1 MILSDFLTYQPQG
14 LYCVYGDFYVDPQQ
28 PVQHAVISHAHADHA
43 VSGNHKVYCT
53 PPTAAFMRLRYRKS
67 AGDFYLADFKKSFF
81 IKDVKITFIS
91 AGHVLGSAQILME
104 YKTIKYLY
112 TGDYKLQTDPT
123 CEPLEWV
130 KSDVLITESTFANP
144 ELNHPDPETE
154 IRKLNRFDG
163 NILLGAYALGK
174 SQRLI
179 WMINH
184 YCPGKNVMVHHSIL
198 PINKIYEEFGFS
210 PGKYELYN
218 RKTMKLSVGNIY
230 LVPRFTFDSYFRA
243 VGVKR
248 IFASGWK
255 NLQTNVNDSL
265 FISDHVD
272 WHDILK
278 TIQAVNP
285 RQIWTLHGNG
295 EHLKKYY
302 ASQIE
307 VKILNAC

>member
-1 MILSDFLTYQPQG
+1 MILSDFLTYQQQG

-28 PVQHAVISHAHADHA
+28 PVHYAVISHAHADHA
-43 VSGNHKVYCT
+43 VSGNQKVYCT
-53 PPTAAFMRLRYRKS
+53 SPTAAFMRLRYRKN
-67 AGDFYLADFKKSFF
+67 AGDVYLVDFKKSFF
-81 IKDVKITFIS
+81 IKDVKITFIP

-104 YKTIKYLY
+104 YKNIKYLY

-123 CEPLEWV
+123 CEPMEWV
-130 KSDVLITESTFANP
+130 ESHVLITESTFANP
-144 ELNHPDPETE
+144 GLSHPDPETE
-154 IRKLNRFDG
+154 IKKLNHFDG
-163 NILLGAYALGK
+163 NILLGGYALGK

-179 WMINH
+179 WMINR

-218 RKTMKLSVGNIY
+218 RKTMKVSVGNIY

-255 NLQTNVNDSL
+255 NLQTNENDSL

-272 WHDILK
+272 WQDILG

-295 EHLKKYY
+295 EHLKKHY
-302 ASQIE
+302 SGQIE
-307 VKILNAC
+307 VKILNA

>member
-1 MILSDFLTYQPQG
+1 MILSDFLTCQPQG

-28 PVQHAVISHAHADHA
+28 PVGLAVISHAHADHA
-43 VSGNHKVYCT
+43 ISGNQKVYCT
-53 PPTAAFMRLRYRKS
+53 SSTAAFMRLRYRKNT
-67 AGDFYLADFKKSFF
+67 GDFYVANFKSSFF
-81 IKDVKITFIS
+81 IKDVKITFIP

-104 YKTIKYLY
+104 YKAMKYLY
-112 TGDYKLQTDPT
+112 TGDYKLQADPT
-123 CEPLEWV
+123 CEPMEWV

-144 ELNHPDPETE
+144 DIHHPDPVTE
-154 IRKLNRFDG
+154 IKKLNHFDG

-179 WMINH
+179 WMINEF
-184 YCPGKNVMVHHSIL
+184 CPGKNIMVHHSIL
-198 PINKIYEEFGFS
+198 PVNKIYETFGFP

-218 RKTMKLSVGNIY
+218 RKTMKVSEGNIY
-230 LVPRFTFDSYFRA
+230 LVPRFTFDSYFKA

-278 TIQAVNP
+278 TIEAVNP
-285 RQIWTLHGNG
+285 QQIWTLHGNG

-302 ASQIE
+302 AGQIE
-307 VKILNAC
+307 VKILNAD